1 MNASKNMKKICVIG
15 CLVFAFLFSAVACN
29 NNPGGNGGSTSG
41 SEEASATVGETTVAE
56 ATAGETTAVTT
67 AVTTAATT
75 VSPDPMEFESGIGDG
90 GAETGDGW
98 KS

>member
-41 SEEASATVGETTVAE
+41 SEETSATVGETTVAE
-56 ATAGETTAVTT
+56 ATAGKTTA
-67 AVTTAATT
+67 ATTAATT